1 VSEASDREAVVIGA
15 SMTGLMV
22 ARVLSRHFGH
32 VTVLERDE
40 VVDEARPRKGQPHA
54 RHLHSL
60 LAQGLTIL
68 ERLFP
73 NLRDDL
79 CAGGAMLGDMG
90 ADIRWWASGG
100 YRKQFPSGMTGVMA
114 SRPFLEQCV
123 RRRVAALPNVTIRG
137 GADVSE
143 ALTTADRRRITG
155 VRLKR
160 PDGTPGET
168 VEADFCVDAS
178 GRGSASPRWLEALG
192 YGRPPESVVKVDMGY
207 STRTY
212 RRTADDLPGAKLLLI
227 SPNFG
232 TINRSG
238 YLIPVEGDRWVA
250 ALGGWGADFPPA
262 GAAEFMEFSRGL
274 PAPDFH
280 EVTGRLEPLTDI
292 IQHRIPSHLRRHY
305 ESMRHF
311 PERYLVLGDA
321 VSSFNPV
328 YAQGMTSAAM
338 QVAVLDQVLSERKKG
353 TLDGIRER
361 HFPRAAKVVGMAWRL
376 AVGEDFRTSTTSGPK
391 PLGTDLINP
400 YVARVHKATHVD
412 PDVYRVFLD
421 VMNLVRPPSALL
433 APRVVWRVLRAS

>member
-1 VSEASDREAVVIGA
+1 MSKGKEAVVIGA

-22 ARVLSRHFGH
+22 ARVLSTHFDH
-32 VTVLERDE
+32 VTLLERDE
-40 VVDEARPRKGQPHA
+40 VVDDAKPRKGQPHA

-68 ERLFP
+68 ERFFP

-123 RRRVAALPNVTIRG
+123 RRRVLALPNVSVRS
-137 GADVSE
+137 GADAAEPVTSE
-143 ALTTADRRRITG
+143 DKRRITG
-155 VRLKR
+155 FRLKKA
-160 PDGTPGET
+160 DGTLGES
-168 VEADFCVDAS
+168 VEADFFVDAS
-178 GRGSASPRWLEALG
+178 GRGSSSPRWLEALG
-192 YGRPPESVVKVDMGY
+192 YGRPPESAVKVDMGY

-212 RRTADDLPGAKLLLI
+212 KRRPEDLPGAKLLLI
-227 SPNFG
+227 SPSFPKL
-232 TINRSG
+232 NRSG

-250 ALGGWGADFPPA
+250 ALGGWGADYPPA
-262 GAAEFMEFSRGL
+262 GEAEFMEFGRAL

-280 EVTGRLEPLTDI
+280 DIAQKLEPLTDI

-311 PERYLVLGDA
+311 PERYLVMGDA

-338 QVAVLDQVLSERKKG
+338 QVAVLDDVLTERRNG
-353 TLDGIRER
+353 SLDGIREQ
-361 HFPRAAKVVGMAWRL
+361 HFPRAAKVVDMAWRL
-376 AVGEDFRTSTTSGPK
+376 AVGEDFRTPTTSGPK
-391 PLGTDLINP
+391 PFGTDLINP
-400 YVARVHKATHVD
+400 YVARVHKATQVD

-421 VMNLVRPPSALL
+421 VMNLVKPPSALM
-433 APRVVWRVLRAS
+433 APGIVWRVLRAGS